1 MRFNLSNL
9 GSILAYG
16 LSAVGLI
23 FSLLVLLAG
32 EESLDANV
40 SASIWITI
48 VMFFIAIAVAVLSS
62 VRGLLINPASL
73 RGAAVGVGSLLAI
86 VLLSYVI
93 SSGADY
99 ESFKIEISESGSRW
113 VSTGLNATYIIT
125 LIAAGTV
132 LYSSLHRLG
141 K

>member
-1 MRFNLSNL
+1 MRFGLNNL

-32 EESLDANV
+32 EESLDENV
-40 SASIWITI
+40 SASIWVTI
-48 VMFFIAIAVAVLSS
+48 AMFLVAIAVAVLSS

-73 RGAAVGVGSLLAI
+73 RGALVGVGSLLGI
-86 VLLSYVI
+86 VLVSYLI
-93 SSGADY
+93 SSGSDY
-99 ESFKIEISESGSRW
+99 ESYKNISESGSRW

-132 LYSSLHRLG
+132 LYSSVHRLG

>member
-1 MRFNLSNL
+1 MRFGLNNL

-40 SASIWITI
+40 TASIWVTI
-48 VMFFIAIAVAVLSS
+48 AMFFIAIAVAVLSS

-73 RGAAVGVGSLLAI
+73 RGALVGVGSLLGI
-86 VLLSYVI
+86 VLVSYLI
-93 SSGADY
+93 SSGSDY
-99 ESFKIEISESGSRW
+99 ESYKNISESGSRW

-132 LYSSLHRLG
+132 LYSSVHRLG

>member
-1 MRFNLSNL
+1 MRFGLNNL

-40 SASIWITI
+40 TASIWVTI

-73 RGAAVGVGSLLAI
+73 RGALVGVGSLLGI
-86 VLLSYVI
+86 VLVSYLI
-93 SSGADY
+93 SSGSDY
-99 ESFKIEISESGSRW
+99 ESYKNISESGSRW

-132 LYSSLHRLG
+132 LYSSVHRLG

>member
-1 MRFNLSNL
+1 MRFGLNNL

-40 SASIWITI
+40 SASIWVTI
-48 VMFFIAIAVAVLSS
+48 LMFVVAIAVAVLSS

-73 RGAAVGVGSLLAI
+73 RGALVGVGSLLGI
-86 VLLSYVI
+86 VLVSYLI
-93 SSGADY
+93 SSGSDY
-99 ESFKIEISESGSRW
+99 ESYKNISESGSRW

-132 LYSSLHRLG
+132 LYSSVHRLG

>member
-1 MRFNLSNL
+1 MRFGLNSI

-40 SASIWITI
+40 GASIWVTI
-48 VMFFIAIAVAVLSS
+48 SMFLVAIAVAILSS
-62 VRGLLINPASL
+62 VRGLIINPASL
-73 RGAAVGVGSLLAI
+73 RGAVIGVGSLLVI
-86 VLLSYVI
+86 VLVSYLI
-93 SSGADY
+93 SSGSDY
-99 ESFKIEISESGSRW
+99 ESYKNISESGSRW
-113 VSTGLNATYIIT
+113 VSTGLNATYIFT

-132 LYSSLHRLG
+132 LYSTVHRLG

>member
-1 MRFNLSNL
+1 MRVGLNNI
-9 GSILAYG
+9 GSIIAYG

-32 EESLDANV
+32 DESLDANV
-40 SASIWITI
+40 GASIWVTI
-48 VMFFIAIAVAVLSS
+48 VMFIVAIAVAVLSS

-73 RGAAVGVGSLLAI
+73 RGALVGVGSLVGI
-86 VLLSYVI
+86 VLLCYLI
-93 SSGADY
+93 SSGSDY
-99 ESFKIEISESGSRW
+99 ASYKNISESGSRW

>member
-1 MRFNLSNL
+1 MRFGLNNL

-40 SASIWITI
+40 SASIWVTI
-48 VMFFIAIAVAVLSS
+48 AMFLVAIAVAVLSS

-73 RGAAVGVGSLLAI
+73 RGALVGVGSLLGI
-86 VLLSYVI
+86 VLVSYLI
-93 SSGADY
+93 SSGSDY
-99 ESFKIEISESGSRW
+99 ESYKNISESGSRW

-132 LYSSLHRLG
+132 LYSSVHRLG

>member
-1 MRFNLSNL
+1 MRFGLNNL

-40 SASIWITI
+40 SASIWVTI
-48 VMFFIAIAVAVLSS
+48 AMFLVAIAVAVLSS

-73 RGAAVGVGSLLAI
+73 RGALVGVGSLLGI
-86 VLLSYVI
+86 VLVSYLI
-93 SSGADY
+93 SSGSDY
-99 ESFKIEISESGSRW
+99 ESYKNISESGSRW

-132 LYSSLHRLG
+132 LYSSFHRLG

>member
-1 MRFNLSNL
+1 MRFGLNNL

-32 EESLDANV
+32 DESLDANV
-40 SASIWITI
+40 SASIWVTI
-48 VMFFIAIAVAVLSS
+48 LMFFVAIAVAVLSS

-73 RGAAVGVGSLLAI
+73 RGAVVGVGSLLGI
-86 VLLSYVI
+86 VLVSYLI
-93 SSGADY
+93 SSGSDY
-99 ESFKIEISESGSRW
+99 ESYKNISESGSRW

-132 LYSSLHRLG
+132 LYSSVHRLG

>member
-1 MRFNLSNL
+1 MRFGLNNL

-40 SASIWITI
+40 SASIWVTI
-48 VMFFIAIAVAVLSS
+48 AMFLVAIAVAVLSS

-73 RGAAVGVGSLLAI
+73 RGALVGVGLYLLFQGAAAI
-86 VLLSYVI
+86 TCHFRPTLN
-93 SSGADY
+93 
-99 ESFKIEISESGSRW
+99 FWRCRSR
-113 VSTGLNATYIIT
+113 
-125 LIAAGTV
+125 
-132 LYSSLHRLG
+132 
-141 K
+141 